1 MKKYLLGLFTLGIAL
16 NLTSCKTDID
26 NNPEASELDI
36 SLTNSLETA
45 SNGIG
50 KEYYILPESNDFA
63 AIPQDPKNP
72 LSDAKVELGKLLY
85 HETGLGQNPVKLSGM
100 NTYSCASCHHA
111 AAGFQACVAQG
122 MGEGGSGFGAFG
134 ESRKPDASYKT
145 SQIDVQ
151 PIRSPSILNIA
162 YQELV
167 LWNGQFGATGA
178 NAGTESRWHSGVHPI
193 AQNFLGFEGVE
204 TQALA
209 GREVHRL
216 VMDKIFMS
224 NVGNYKQLYEKAFD
238 PASFYNPTS
247 LKNNSSLAI
256 AAYERVVL
264 ANQSPFQLWLRGNNG
279 AMSED
284 EKKGAVLFFGKGN
297 CSSCHNG
304 PSLANMEF
312 HAYGMKDLENGQ
324 IGNSMVVNVNPND
337 VTHLGRGGFT
347 GVDTEKYEFKVPQLY
362 NLKDSPFYGHGASF
376 SSVKE
381 VIMYKNLA
389 KKENDNVPDSYLSS
403 QFKPLNLSSEEID
416 QLTVFIE
423 NALRDPNLTRYVPS
437 KLPSGLG
444 FPNNDKQTRVDLG
457 F

>member
-1 MKKYLLGLFTLGIAL
+1 MKKYLFGLFTLGLAL

-72 LSDAKVELGKLLY
+72 LSAAKVELGKLLY
-85 HETGLGQNPVKLSGM
+85 HETGLAQNPVNLSGM

-134 ESRKPDASYKT
+134 ESRKPNANYKT
-145 SQIDVQ
+145 SDIDVQ
-151 PIRSPSILNIA
+151 PLRSPSILNIA

-178 NAGTESRWHSGVHPI
+178 NVGTEDKWHPGSHPI

-216 VMDKIFMS
+216 VIDKIFMS
-224 NVGNYKQLYEKAFD
+224 NIGNYKQLYEKAFD

-284 EKKGAVLFFGKGN
+284 EKKGALLFFGKGN
-297 CSSCHNG
+297 CASCHNG

-312 HAYGMKDLENGQ
+312 HAYGMKDLKNGQ
-324 IGNSMVVNVNPND
+324 IGNSMVINVNPND
-337 VTHLGRGGFT
+337 AAHLGRGGFT
-347 GVDTEKYEFKVPQLY
+347 GVDSEKYEFKVPQLY

-403 QFKPLNLSSEEID
+403 QFKPLNLTSDEIE